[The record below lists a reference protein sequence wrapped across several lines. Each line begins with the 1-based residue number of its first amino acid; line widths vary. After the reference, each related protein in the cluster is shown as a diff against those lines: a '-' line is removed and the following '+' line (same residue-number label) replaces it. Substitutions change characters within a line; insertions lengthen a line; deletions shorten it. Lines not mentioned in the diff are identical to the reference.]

1 MQLPRLNRLIIFFIF
16 LWGTIGNSAGVYGQ
30 DASGEGGFFIPRN
43 GFFEG
48 KIGLSHALI
57 DKHSGGTLDIIS
69 GDWPSFETVGKLGT
83 IFRVLNNDSRVI
95 TVRQVFDKDPKIL
108 FLEEGNERMG
118 IRVLYKL
125 FDSANIYYGHGMSET
140 WFYPDGQIFV
150 TQAAMFENE
159 TVYKTVVDARIDIDI
174 AGDQRINA
182 FENLPEINMNDNNIP
197 ERFIFLTSDKASDSR
212 LGLYWR
218 TGRMEHDTYI
228 TRRSFGIEGAPNYF
242 QWPDYFRQAYT
253 QLTSPGYVKENNKI
267 KWPPG
272 RGAYLESISFNKNG
286 VQLVWPIKSEL
297 MSPSAS
303 FNGVFRLAMVPN
315 TDKIKSF
322 VDNERIPVKLSVRGG
337 TIHGNLNADLDKG
350 YNDQEGCYEV
360 RKFGSEPLIIN
371 LPKSANPAD
380 IRIKVIGLTS
390 YGAVKTTLNNE
401 PVIPQLVS
409 DGGIA
414 DDPLAPIS
422 EEPEA
427 PAQMAVISARLG
439 PEEQSLKIEEVPGI
453 QLTYQSR
460 DSRRNFTI
468 YSTKS
473 GPRWSSMKFSLF
485 DGHATN
491 MRGYGKKDWAFTEN
505 LIHWF
510 SWMGYTPEQMVDQL
524 RSFKLIKNG
533 PDEIVFRYVS
543 NNYNDGASSESTI
556 RISANSPVMLLK
568 VSTTFRVLNDHWPYK
583 SVQFFDGFPFRG
595 VDPND
600 WWFQNVL
607 YMNQDGKWSTYNN
620 LSQKTKGDPDA
631 SKGLGTHFTAMYS
644 SERGNVFI
652 LTKNYFQTNDLFVH
666 NEICTNYVDLHM
678 NVTNIL
684 NDDHTFIM
692 SRGFNCTAEYEMAI
706 GGDTKITETEAK
718 KIGEKSIQN
727 GSLTFP

>member
-1 MQLPRLNRLIIFFIF
+1 MRALKSNWRIIFFIL
-16 LWGTIGNSAGVYGQ
+16 LWRLIWGITYAAAQNIRN
-30 DASGEGGFFIPRN
+30 EGGFFIPRN
-43 GFFEG
+43 GFYEG
-48 KIGLSHALI
+48 KIGLSHTLI
-57 DKHSGGTLDIIS
+57 NKNAGGTLNIIR
-69 GDWPSFETVGKLGT
+69 GDWPSFATVGKLGT
-83 IFRVLNNDSRVI
+83 IFKVLNKSSRVI
-95 TVRQVFDKDPKIL
+95 TVKQVFDNDPKIL
-108 FLEEGNERMG
+108 FLEEGSERMG

-140 WFYPDGQIFV
+140 WLYPDGQIFV

-159 TVYKTVVDARIDIDI
+159 TVYETVVDARIGIDI
-174 AGDQRINA
+174 ASDQRINA
-182 FENLPEINMNDNNIP
+182 SENLPDVDIKDKSIP
-197 ERFIFLTSDKASDSR
+197 ERFIFLTSDKTSDSR

-253 QLTSPGYVKENNKI
+253 QLTNPGYVKESGKT

-272 RGAYLESISFNKNG
+272 RGAYPESISYNKNG
-286 VQLVWPIKSEL
+286 VELVWPVKSEL

-303 FNGVFRLAMVPN
+303 FNGIFRLAMVQN
-315 TDKIKSF
+315 TNKIKSF
-322 VDNERIPVKLSVRGG
+322 VDNERLPVNLNVQGG

-350 YNDQEGCYEV
+350 YNDLEGCYEI
-360 RKFGSEPLIIN
+360 RKIGSEPLIVK
-371 LPKSANPAD
+371 LPKSAQPAD

-390 YGAVKTTLNNE
+390 YGAVKATLNNK
-401 PVIPQLVS
+401 PVTPQLVS

-422 EEPEA
+422 EEPEG
-427 PAQMAVISARLG
+427 PAQMAVFAVRLG
-439 PEEQSLKIEEVPGI
+439 SEEQSLKFQEVPGI
-453 QLTYQSR
+453 QLAYQSR
-460 DSRRNFTI
+460 DSRRNLAV

-473 GPRWSSMKFSLF
+473 GSRWSSMKFSLF
-485 DGHATN
+485 NGHATN
-491 MRGYGKKDWAFTEN
+491 MRGHGKKDWAFTEN

-510 SWMGYTPEQMVDQL
+510 SWMGYTPEQMLDQL
-524 RSFKLIKNG
+524 RSFKILKNG

-556 RISANSPVMLLK
+556 RINFNSPVMLLK
-568 VSTTFRVLNDHWPYK
+568 VSTTFTVLNDHWPYN

-595 VDPND
+595 VDPHD
-600 WWFQNVL
+600 WWFQHVS

-620 LSQKTKGDPDA
+620 LSQKTEGDPDA

-678 NVTNIL
+678 NVKNII
-684 NDDHTFIM
+684 NDDNSFIM
-692 SRGFNCTAEYEMAI
+692 SKGFNCSVEYEMAI
-706 GGDTKITETEAK
+706 GGDEKITEAEVK
-718 KIGEKSIQN
+718 KIAAKSIQN
-727 GSLTFP
+727 GRLVFP